1 MAAIEDLPE
10 DMQRHVAG
18 MPRDW
23 VRTFRRVANAIVT
36 YLAAHP
42 EPGH

>member
-10 DMQRHVAG
+10 DMQRHVVG
-18 MPRDW
+18 MPHDW
-23 VRTFRRVANAIVT
+23 VRSFRHVANAIVT

>member
-1 MAAIEDLPE
+1 MVAVEDLLVE
-10 DMQRHVAG
+10 MQRHVVG

-23 VRTFRRVANAIVT
+23 VRTFRRVANAVVA

-42 EPGH
+42 ELGN